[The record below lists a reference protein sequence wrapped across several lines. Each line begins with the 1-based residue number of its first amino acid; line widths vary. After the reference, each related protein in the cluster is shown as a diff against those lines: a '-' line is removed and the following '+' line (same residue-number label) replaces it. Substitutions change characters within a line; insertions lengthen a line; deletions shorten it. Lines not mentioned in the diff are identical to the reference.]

1 MNSKLGNPMRFEF
14 NKYAIAITSLFVLT
28 LVLIL
33 VLPPSLSDLRLLPAG
48 LETVVAGIV
57 GWRASR
63 MFGGR
68 KNFIG
73 RVLIFFSLA
82 IFGYTIAS
90 TLTALE
96 DLQLL
101 QPLALLSASG
111 ISTWIGVLAG
121 GFSAYALVAS
131 VRSLWDKYDHRTLL
145 VVSFSLALAFVVGW
159 TNLAFADPVFGQ
171 TTFTDTVLWV
181 GLVPILAFSQ
191 LASAILLLRFLGRWY
206 AAKSLVVLALAYV
219 LYSALIPLMTSLLAF
234 LLVQSANF
242 DTAFFFIHLATNFAL
257 YLVCLAMTQ
266 VKPRVAGP
274 FY

>member
-1 MNSKLGNPMRFEF
+1 MNSKFGTPMKFQF
-14 NKYAIAITSLFVLT
+14 NRYAMVITTFFVLT
-28 LVLIL
+28 IVA
-33 VLPPSLSDLRLLPAG
+33 VFTLPPALSDLRLLPAG
-48 LETVVAGIV
+48 LETFVAGIV
-57 GWRASR
+57 GWKASR

-68 KNFIG
+68 RNFIG

-82 IFGYTIAS
+82 IFGYTIAA

-101 QPLALLSASG
+101 HTPILLSESG

-121 GFSAYALVAS
+121 CFSAYALIAS
-131 VRSLWDKYDHRTLL
+131 VRSLWDRYDHKTLL
-145 VVSFSLALAFVVGW
+145 VVLGSLALAFVVGW
-159 TNLAFADPVFGQ
+159 TNLVFADPVFGQ

-181 GLVPILAFSQ
+181 GLVPILAFLQ

-242 DTAFFFIHLATNFAL
+242 DTAFLFIRLSVNSAL

-266 VKPRVAGP
+266 VRPRVTGP